1 MNIFEILGPVSSN
14 LLHST
19 LLYNALPCFTLP
31 YFALLFC
38 AIRCY
43 LLCTFPT
50 PLPFC
55 SAPLFSAGSTLLSHA
70 LLYPTLL
77 ISTLLRSTSLYSIYS
92 ADSSLF
98 LILCPTLLCR
108 LCFTLFNC
116 DLHCSALLY
125 HGVAL
130 ICFVLLY
137 STLHESTLFYSR
149 FLISQEQLPCQAGY
163 HQPGTYLQG
172 WHCRN
177 YRAR

>member
-130 ICFVLLY
+130 ICFVLFYSTLQNILY
-137 STLHESTLFYSR
+137 STRDS
-149 FLISQEQLPCQAGY
+149 
-163 HQPGTYLQG
+163 
-172 WHCRN
+172 
-177 YRAR
+177 